1 MQRQTIKNII
11 TFLIL
16 AEIILSLYIIF
27 IPEKQFCAP
36 GFDCGA
42 VQSSSY
48 AYMFGI
54 KLSYFGL
61 LAFSLL
67 FIINAITL
75 YTEHKGFKH
84 TLRIMII
91 LGSLFS
97 LYFLFVQFF
106 ILHKVCSSCL
116 TVDSL
121 MILILLIS
129 IYEYKKYK

>member
-36 GFDCGA
+36 GFNCEA
-42 VQSSSY
+42 VQNSSY

-67 FIINAITL
+67 FIVNAITL

-84 TLRIMII
+84 TLRIMVI

-97 LYFLFVQFF
+97 LYFLFVQFS

-116 TVDSL
+116 AVDSL